1 VNLIVKDPLL
11 RKIELSNWIILFIIL
26 IPSLFFA
33 PYKFSLGIVL
43 GGFICILNFHWMEKG
58 LRGLFQKTGNVKG
71 PVLIKYYIRLVITG
85 VVLFFLI
92 RYETVNVIGLLI
104 GLSVVVINIMITMIF
119 ALTKKNFIEEVI

>member
-92 RYETVNVIGLLI
+92 RFETVNVIGLLI